1 MCVCIRDSGRDCYR
15 AFFFSLPLLARAA
28 PATVAH
34 GVSRRVPKP
43 AAMGPRCRWRAR
55 QSSREKEFYYS
66 PVPRVVREK
75 EFSTEDKY
83 PHQLTLTFTQLS
95 PFSFDCP
102 LIARAARSRWS
113 SWVEGGC
120 SGGRQRDGG
129 KQKPEMCSGTG
140 VRDHGPRRGVPF
152 GE

>member
-1 MCVCIRDSGRDCYR
+1 MHQRFWSRL
-15 AFFFSLPLLARAA
+15 LPRVFLLAAIARTSSSMGLLHCSTWRVQACPQTSRHGAPLSLESAAVIARKRILLQSRA
-28 PATVAH
+28 P
-34 GVSRRVPKP
+34 
-43 AAMGPRCRWRAR
+43 CCAR
-55 QSSREKEFYYS
+55 KRIFQ
-66 PVPRVVREK
+66 
-75 EFSTEDKY
+75 EDKY
-83 PHQLTLTFTQLS
+83 PQQLTLTFTQLS

-102 LIARAARSRWS
+102 LIARAARSRCS

-140 VRDHGPRRGVPF
+140 VRDHGPRRGVHF

>member
-1 MCVCIRDSGRDCYR
+1 MCMCRVVRARKINQWLASCLARSYTGGEFLEVAEYNVGEREIFRMLVDGRIQCCRTCVCIRDSGRDCYR

-75 EFSTEDKY
+75 EF
-83 PHQLTLTFTQLS
+83 
-95 PFSFDCP
+95 
-102 LIARAARSRWS
+102 
-113 SWVEGGC
+113 
-120 SGGRQRDGG
+120 
-129 KQKPEMCSGTG
+129 KQKNSLSQQTG
-140 VRDHGPRRGVPF
+140 STQVRTGAC
-152 GE
+152 